1 MHETWFADRVPQS
14 PPDERLPNQGVRLRV
29 RVRVRV
35 CVRVCVLA
43 RVRARVRVHVHV
55 HSRPRECRRTVQHL
69 LQAQTPRAQPREHAC
84 ELCASGRS

>member
-35 CVRVCVLA
+35 CVRVRVRA

-55 HSRPRECRRTVQHL
+55 HSRPRECRCTVQHL
-69 LQAQTPRAQPREHAC
+69 LQAQCCVQAQSPDAARAAART
-84 ELCASGRS
+84 RM